1 MIMLK
6 KNNILDKKAINKSI
20 KNSENYVKKWVE
32 KDNNI
37 NIQPEDDPFN
47 KVYNHKKK
55 RKTSSMYISKTNG
68 IYTKNE
74 TKLEA
79 NKLTNFINNI
89 LKIIKIKLAQTSYYN
104 SKYNENMFTY
114 VFLLDL
120 ISNLV
125 EICILCDVL
134 DIVFKLIIY

>member
-1 MIMLK
+1 
-6 KNNILDKKAINKSI
+6 
-20 KNSENYVKKWVE
+20 
-32 KDNNI
+32 
-37 NIQPEDDPFN
+37 
-47 KVYNHKKK
+47 
-55 RKTSSMYISKTNG
+55 MYISKTNG